1 MLLVAVAID
10 VVVWVS
16 EQMKEESTSA
26 GYHTNGFLEGLN
38 VLMMI
43 LTTCSIDAYLSYWS
57 ESKVN
62 TLFTPVNMVEVVR
75 HNGDV
80 DIVSQKELLVG
91 YIIKVNPGMKIPA
104 DSILIQCDVEDG
116 ILCNESEVTGT
127 NGAQHKVS
135 SD

>member
-1 MLLVAVAID
+1 
-10 VVVWVS
+10 
-16 EQMKEESTSA
+16 
-26 GYHTNGFLEGLN
+26 
-38 VLMMI
+38 
-43 LTTCSIDAYLSYWS
+43 
-57 ESKVN
+57 
-62 TLFTPVNMVEVVR
+62 MVEVVR

-135 SD
+135 SDEMEEMCRKRDDTMGFKFLPTNVLYHRSYVIKGEGFAVVCCIGEHTQAGMPHEQL